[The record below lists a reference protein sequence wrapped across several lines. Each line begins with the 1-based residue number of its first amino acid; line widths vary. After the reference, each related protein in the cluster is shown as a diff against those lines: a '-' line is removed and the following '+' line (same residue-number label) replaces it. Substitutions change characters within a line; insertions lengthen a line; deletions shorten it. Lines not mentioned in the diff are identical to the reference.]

1 MTRSTLEKD
10 KAKSLNTEHSQDFFR
25 WIESCPEEYL
35 LIYPVAIVAC
45 MVKMFSFHN
54 IPEIKRMKGLLL
66 KSLEQDTAL
75 TEQERHDLLGDAE
88 VSESFLCYNNISA
101 MSTHHRRACQLLSR
115 TSLSVDPKGA
125 WTFSAP
131 SIFMMYHRSVGG
143 ADSENA
149 EMKECMPYY
158 YQVSD
163 GHGNGAEHGFAADLF
178 YERGLLTDADI
189 ANRMALS
196 AAQHKNQFSV
206 MLNCDFLS
214 MRMALFNGDFAAV
227 KKRGRD
233 CQEWLRRERQ
243 YTLLNTL
250 DMCRG
255 FLYAL
260 LGHPEAAPGWLL
272 EGRLQEA
279 LVLFPATPMLHTFY
293 NQLLLAGEEW
303 TTVAARRE
311 ECEKLY
317 GVYNNVLCRIWLH
330 IQQSAAL
337 EQIGRH
343 GEALAELHTALDMA
357 IPDGIVM
364 PFAESEVYLTAL
376 LQQLQEQ
383 GVHPGEIGR
392 ILSLSA
398 GFHNAKQKILWEH
411 WSEHEN
417 YGLSQR
423 ELAIARLA
431 ARRKTNLEIAE
442 ELHLAEGTVRNQLS
456 RIFNKLGISGKGKN
470 KRLELEKLLKLKK

>member
-1 MTRSTLEKD
+1 MLKTLEKD

-35 LIYPVAIVAC
+35 LRYPTAIVAC

-66 KSLEQDTAL
+66 KSLDRDTTL

-88 VSESFLCYNNISA
+88 VSESFLGYNNISA
-101 MSTHHRRACQLLSR
+101 ISTHHRRACALLSR

-178 YERGLLTDADI
+178 YERGQLTDTDI

-196 AAQHKNQFSV
+196 AAKRKNQFSV
-206 MLNCDFLS
+206 MLTCDFLS
-214 MRMALFNGDFAAV
+214 MRMALFNGDFDAV
-227 KKRGRD
+227 KKRGLD

-250 DMCRG
+250 DMCQG

-260 LGHPEAAPGWLL
+260 LGCPSGNWKSPGW
-272 EGRLQEA
+272 
-279 LVLFPATPMLHTFY
+279 
-293 NQLLLAGEEW
+293 
-303 TTVAARRE
+303 
-311 ECEKLY
+311 
-317 GVYNNVLCRIWLH
+317 
-330 IQQSAAL
+330 
-337 EQIGRH
+337 RH
-343 GEALAELHTALDMA
+343 GQRQPHICGKRRGNLVDCKPEQRLCVQGMA
-357 IPDGIVM
+357 DRQRRQACPDGNHHPRPDGPGIVR
-364 PFAESEVYLTAL
+364 PAGQITKTTLKQRRPL
-376 LQQLQEQ
+376 NCL
-383 GVHPGEIGR
+383 R
-392 ILSLSA
+392 CCLSLA
-398 GFHNAKQKILWEH
+398 TKFLVPHKRPF
-411 WSEHEN
+411 
-417 YGLSQR
+417 Y
-423 ELAIARLA
+423 LA
-431 ARRKTNLEIAE
+431 
-442 ELHLAEGTVRNQLS
+442 
-456 RIFNKLGISGKGKN
+456 
-470 KRLELEKLLKLKK
+470 